1 MHTFVNLCSK
11 NTFEESETILIEVPT
26 SMVEEVLPYI
36 RSVQEQ
42 QNITENAAVR
52 KLLKKAYDL
61 VVEEYYERKNRK
73 TKKR

>member
-1 MHTFVNLCSK
+1 MHTFVNLCPK
-11 NTFEESETILIEVPT
+11 NHYDDSETIMIELP
-26 SMVEEVLPYI
+26 SNMVEEVLPYI

-42 QNITENAAVR
+42 QNITENAAIK

>member
-1 MHTFVNLCSK
+1 MHTFVNLCPKS
-11 NTFEESETILIEVPT
+11 NYEDTETILIEVPA

-42 QNITENAAVR
+42 QNITENAAIG
-52 KLLKKAYDL
+52 KLLRKAYDH
-61 VVEEYYERKNRK
+61 VIEEYYERKNRK

>member
-1 MHTFVNLCSK
+1 MHTFVNLCLK
-11 NTFEESETILIEVPT
+11 NSYEDTETIMIELPA

-42 QNITENAAVR
+42 QNITENAAIG
-52 KLLKKAYDL
+52 KLLRKAYDQ
-61 VVEEYYERKNRK
+61 VIEEYYERKNRK

>member
-42 QNITENAAVR
+42 QNTTENAAVR

>member
-1 MHTFVNLCSK
+1 MHTFVNLCPK
-11 NTFEESETILIEVPT
+11 NSYEDSETILIELPA

-36 RSVQEQ
+36 REIQEQ
-42 QNITENAAVR
+42 QNITENVAIK
-52 KLLKKAYDL
+52 KLLSKAYNL

>member
-1 MHTFVNLCSK
+1 MHTFVNLCPK
-11 NTFEESETILIEVPT
+11 NSYEDSETILIELPA

-36 RSVQEQ
+36 REIQEQ
-42 QNITENAAVR
+42 QNITENAAIK
-52 KLLKKAYDL
+52 KLLSKAYNL